1 MGCFRCSGEPEK
13 LRKNNNDDNQYRR
26 ADHASP
32 NRGKIFIDLFFF
44 FFDNLFTCKNLLSV
58 ILLRSFDEIHIFC
71 FGEEEEVKILFIVH
85 EE

>member
-32 NRGKIFIDLFFF
+32 NRGKIFIDLFLRKIYIFF
-44 FFDNLFTCKNLLSV
+44 GHSG
-58 ILLRSFDEIHIFC
+58 ILNVGF
-71 FGEEEEVKILFIVH
+71 
-85 EE
+85 